1 MKPFFQLLYLD
12 QLLMNGV
19 DLRYLIQCVPLMTYT
34 KPWKKSFNLS
44 KTATYYRLLPTNVRH
59 KDGMKHVHTVPVKLC
74 RLRNDL
80 RKKHPDSHSA
90 MASVMFAR
98 ELQIYLVT
106 ITYFSYLKII
116 KLVYLWAYQF
126 LWSKLLSQCTWNIK
140 LCYQTM
146 TFQSELNI
154 SLFHLCI
161 QRTWKKMARWVAI
174 ALHSS
179 QSLREK
185 CPNTELFLLRIFL
198 HSDWIRRFRIELEVE
213 SMTKVAEQL
222 ILTVM
227 REFYSLKS
235 SRMRQLL
242 ETGKWKHLC

>member
-1 MKPFFQLLYLD
+1 
-12 QLLMNGV
+12 
-19 DLRYLIQCVPLMTYT
+19 
-34 KPWKKSFNLS
+34 
-44 KTATYYRLLPTNVRH
+44 
-59 KDGMKHVHTVPVKLC
+59 
-74 RLRNDL
+74 
-80 RKKHPDSHSA
+80 
-90 MASVMFAR
+90 
-98 ELQIYLVT
+98 
-106 ITYFSYLKII
+106 
-116 KLVYLWAYQF
+116 
-126 LWSKLLSQCTWNIK
+126 
-140 LCYQTM
+140 M

-235 SRMRQLL
+235 SRMRQLV
-242 ETGKWKHLC
+242 ETGKWKHLCSFQYMRALTKLLKTNRLWPCGRDNFKITNLMLSLFSPIHQAAVLIIL